1 MIRWI
6 RIPGLA
12 ALTLLVLA
20 TAAYAAEA
28 ETPDADE
35 LAATKAAALADRTEA
50 LDALRA
56 MSEFLAGQEHFRF
69 SAEIAWDAVQPKGQ
83 MLEFG
88 GSRHITV
95 RRPDRLRVK
104 AQRRDGESQ
113 LFRFDGQQISFWVP
127 DEKAYVAIEKP
138 GALDAALDYLV
149 DDLDVPMPMADF
161 VYSDLYAGVADRIVT
176 AMVVDEETIAG
187 TDCLHLG
194 FTMEEADFQL
204 WIASGEQPL
213 PVRLVIDYK
222 NATGR
227 PQFRAGLSN
236 WSFGI
241 DTPDDLFAFV
251 PPEGAERIPLATAVQ
266 NRDEK
271 QQPGGG
277 E

>member
-213 PVRLVIDYK
+213 PVRH
-222 NATGR
+222 APGR

-241 DTPDDLFAFV
+241 DTPDDLFDFV